1 MKKMK
6 ERENSFL
13 NGGIFMKSISKFMM
27 GFAVMALAL
36 TGCGSKASNGEAE
49 SQVPSST
56 QETVSSSQE
65 TANDVTE
72 QKASVPVELTLWHET
87 EEGISSILQA
97 ELDKLAPD
105 IKVNVERKENM
116 TEALKLAAAD
126 PSNAP
131 DFIWFAHDKIGL
143 FAEMGIIDPID
154 DYVDAGTFDK
164 FVPLTSEA
172 GLYNGKH
179 YQIPAYYE
187 TLMFMYNKA
196 LLDKAPT
203 TTDELLE
210 LCKSKTSGDHYG
222 FVEQHSTGY
231 YISAWV
237 HAFGAQILNDKV
249 EPGLDTKEMMDA
261 IDYHKQ
267 FVEYMPKDG
276 EWNTVTTLFLE
287 GKADAIVNG
296 PWFVASAKDAGID
309 LGVAPLPV
317 VSATNKALTPYSGVQ
332 GIMVSSACKDKEAA
346 KKVLALLSGKDLSEQ
361 LALKNG
367 AAPAQL
373 EAYENPD
380 VQSNEVI
387 MTLKSC
393 AENAVPMPN
402 VPQMDV
408 MWSSTENALAAI
420 YKNGE
425 DTKTALEAG
434 QKAALEQIA
443 AMQ

>member
-1 MKKMK
+1 
-6 ERENSFL
+6 
-13 NGGIFMKSISKFMM
+13 MKSISKFMM
-27 GFAVMALAL
+27 GFAVMALTL
-36 TGCGSKASNGEAE
+36 TGCGSQANNADAG
-49 SQVPSST
+49 SQTPSST
-56 QETVSSSQE
+56 QETTSDTQE
-65 TANDVTE
+65 TADAETE
-72 QKASVPVELTLWHET
+72 QQASEPVQLTLWHET

-126 PSNAP
+126 PTNAP

-164 FVPLTSEA
+164 FVPLTAEA

-237 HAFGAQILNDKV
+237 HAFNAQILSDKV

-287 GKADAIVNG
+287 GKADSIVNG

-346 KKVLALLSGKDLSEQ
+346 KKVLALLSEKDLSEQ

-373 EAYENPD
+373 EAYDNSD

-387 MTLKSC
+387 MTLKTC

-425 DTKTALEAG
+425 DTKTALEVG
-434 QKAALEQIA
+434 QKTALEQIA